1 MHLQGV
7 QRNKARD
14 FGMCC
19 SGVGS
24 ALSNEA
30 ASGESD
36 VQRHGFIY
44 VAAFG

>member
-7 QRNKARD
+7 QLSKVRD

-19 SGVGS
+19 SGVLGV
-24 ALSNEA
+24 SNEA
-30 ASGESD
+30 ASRESD